1 MEREL
6 SKEIFE
12 KVIGEGKKKGYV
24 TYDEINDMLPEG
36 VSVDEIDSLLETCD
50 DLDIDIIDT
59 DKITAGKHVL
69 KKEID
74 IEEENEEISS
84 AIRMY
89 LREMGDI
96 PLLTRE
102 EEIEIAKEIE
112 EHKGNLTRKLIDIP
126 FTYEHIIKLRQDVI
140 DGNIKVK
147 NISNA
152 LDLSYGDSD
161 EDEEGSAEE
170 HTSKETFV
178 KILESIIDKYRQLF
192 EEKDEQKRQVLKEKI
207 YNDFLEIS
215 LSDRFIQDMLE
226 SFKEILLND
235 KSIPNREE
243 LMDALSEIE
252 REKIKVETA
261 KQRMIKANLR
271 LVVSIAKKHLNRGLS
286 FLDLIQEGN
295 IGLMKSV
302 DKFDYRKGFKFSTYA
317 TWWIRQS
324 ISRAIADQ
332 ARTIRIPVHMIET
345 INKIVRASKLLIQKY
360 GREPTTAELAEYLK
374 MDADKIK
381 GIIKIAKEPISLET
395 PVGDDN
401 DTHLEDFI
409 EDKKTKLPIDVAIE
423 ESLKEKIEEVFS
435 TLTEREERVLR
446 MRFGIGDGCDHT
458 LEEVGRVLGVTRER
472 VRQIEAKAI
481 RKLRHPKRSREL
493 ISFVE

>member
-6 SKEIFE
+6 SQKIFD
-12 KVIGEGKKKGYV
+12 KLIDEGRKKGYV
-24 TYDEINDMLPEG
+24 TYDEINDLLPEG
-36 VSVDEIDSLLETCD
+36 ISVDEIDTLLETCD
-50 DLDIDIIDT
+50 DMDIDIIDT
-59 DKITAGKHVL
+59 DKMPVGKTQQKRDV
-69 KKEID
+69 D
-74 IEEENEEISS
+74 IEETGEEISS

-112 EHKGNLTRKLIDIP
+112 KHKSNLTRKLIEIP
-126 FTYEHIIKLRQDVI
+126 FTYDHIVALIKDVQE
-140 DGNIKVK
+140 GNVKVK

-152 LDLSYGDSD
+152 LDLSY
-161 EDEEGSAEE
+161 EDEEDESVED
-170 HTSKETFV
+170 HTSKETFIR
-178 KILESIIDKYRQLF
+178 ILESIVDKYDQLRQTED
-192 EEKDEQKRQVLKEKI
+192 EEAKAQLKEKI
-207 YNDFLEIS
+207 FNDFLEIS
-215 LSDRFIQDMLE
+215 LSDRFIHNMIE
-226 SFKEILLND
+226 SFKERLFESKD
-235 KSIPNREE
+235 MPNRDE
-243 LMDALSEIE
+243 LMNTLSEIE
-252 REKIKVETA
+252 MEKIQVENA
-261 KQRMIKANLR
+261 KQKMIKANLR

-423 ESLKEKIEEVFS
+423 ESLKEKIEEVFK
-435 TLTEREERVLR
+435 TLTEREEKVLR

>member
-1 MEREL
+1 MDRIA
-6 SKEIFE
+6 SKDAFRR
-12 KVIGEGKKKGYV
+12 VIDEGKKKGYV
-24 TYDEINDMLPEG
+24 TYNEINDILPEG
-36 VSVDEIDSLLETCD
+36 ISVDEIDSLMQTCD
-50 DLDIDIIDT
+50 DMDISIIDT
-59 DKITAGKHVL
+59 DKVALDDLQIKKSL
-69 KKEID
+69 K
-74 IEEENEEISS
+74 IEESEEISS

-89 LREMGDI
+89 LREMGNI
-96 PLLTRE
+96 SLLSRD
-102 EEIEIAKEIE
+102 EEIDIAKEIE
-112 EHKGNLTRKLIDIP
+112 EHKSKLTRKIIEIP
-126 FTYEHIIKLRQDVI
+126 FICSNIVKLREEIINGDA
-140 DGNIKVK
+140 KVK

-152 LDLSYGDSD
+152 LDLTYDDGGDDSD
-161 EDEEGSAEE
+161 ED
-170 HTSKETFV
+170 HTSKETFI
-178 KILESIIDKYRQLF
+178 KILDGIIEKYDMLEKASDKK
-192 EEKDEQKRQVLKEKI
+192 EKDEIKDKI
-207 YNDFLEIS
+207 FSDFLDIS
-215 LSDRFIQDMLE
+215 LSDRFLNRMID
-226 SFKEILLND
+226 SFKEIVLKN
-235 KSIPNREE
+235 KEMENREV
-243 LMDALSEIE
+243 LIDMLSEIE
-252 REKIKVETA
+252 KEKIQVENA
-261 KQRMIKANLR
+261 KQKMIKANLR

-360 GREPTTAELAEYLK
+360 GREPTTAELAEYLN

-409 EDKKTKLPIDVAIE
+409 EDKKAKLPIDVTIE
-423 ESLKEKIEEVFS
+423 ESLKEKIEDVFS
-435 TLTEREERVLR
+435 TLTEREEKVLR
-446 MRFGIGDGCDHT
+446 MRFGIGDGSDHT

-493 ISFVE
+493 ASFNE

>member
-1 MEREL
+1 MNSAVNRE
-6 SKEIFE
+6 SFV
-12 KVIGEGKKKGYV
+12 KVIDEGKRKGYV

-36 VSVDEIDSLLETCD
+36 VSVDEIDTLLQKCD
-50 DLDIDIIDT
+50 DLDISIIDT
-59 DKITAGKHVL
+59 DKVSLDDLEIKKSL
-69 KKEID
+69 K
-74 IEEENEEISS
+74 IEESEEISS

-89 LREMGDI
+89 LKEMGNI
-96 PLLTRE
+96 SLLSRE

-112 EHKGNLTRKLIDIP
+112 EHKCNLARKIINVP
-126 FTYEHIIKLRQDVI
+126 FTYVHIVELRNDI
-140 DGNIKVK
+140 LNGDAKVK

-152 LDLSYGDSD
+152 LDLTYDDSD
-161 EDEEGSAEE
+161 DDEDFED

-178 KILESIIDKYRQLF
+178 KILESIIEKYNQMAQAK
-192 EEKDEQKRQVLKEKI
+192 EEQEKKEI
-207 YNDFLEIS
+207 EGRIFNDFLDIS
-215 LSDRFIQDMLE
+215 LSDRFINKMID
-226 SFKEILLND
+226 SFKEAVYRD
-235 KSIPNREE
+235 KFMDNRNM
-243 LMDALSEIE
+243 LMDMLSDIE
-252 REKIKVETA
+252 REKVRVENA
-261 KQRMIKANLR
+261 KQKMIKANLR

-360 GREPTTAELAEYLK
+360 GREPTTSELAEYLS

-409 EDKKTKLPIDVAIE
+409 EDKKAKLPIDVAIE
-423 ESLKEKIEEVFS
+423 TSLKEKIEDVFS
-435 TLTEREERVLR
+435 TLTAREEKVLR
-446 MRFGIGDGCDHT
+446 MRFGIGDGSDHT

-493 ISFVE
+493 ASFNE

>member
-1 MEREL
+1 MDRVI
-6 SKEIFE
+6 SKEVFS
-12 KVIGEGKKKGYV
+12 KVIDEGKKKGYV
-24 TYDEINDMLPEG
+24 TYDEMNDILPEG
-36 VSVDEIDSLLETCD
+36 ISVDDIDSLMQTCD
-50 DLDIDIIDT
+50 DLDISIIDT
-59 DKITAGKHVL
+59 DKVSLEDLQL
-69 KKEID
+69 KKSLK
-74 IEEENEEISS
+74 IEESEEISS

-89 LREMGDI
+89 LREMGNI
-96 PLLTRE
+96 SLLSRE

-112 EHKGNLTRKLIDIP
+112 QCKSNLTRKIIDVP
-126 FTYEHIIKLRQDVI
+126 FTCESIIQLKESI
-140 DGNIKVK
+140 INGESKVK

-152 LDLSYGDSD
+152 LDLTYDDSD
-161 EDEEGSAEE
+161 DDVDYED
-170 HTSKETFV
+170 HTSKETFI
-178 KILESIIDKYRQLF
+178 KILDGIIDKYDAMETAQNEKIRQ
-192 EEKDEQKRQVLKEKI
+192 EIKEKI
-207 YNDFLEIS
+207 FNDFIEIS
-215 LSDRFIQDMLE
+215 LSDRFINKMIE
-226 SFKEILLND
+226 SFKGKVFRNKEL
-235 KSIPNREE
+235 KNRNA
-243 LMDALSEIE
+243 LFDMLSEIE
-252 REKIKVETA
+252 REKLRVENA
-261 KQRMIKANLR
+261 KQKMIKANLR

-345 INKIVRASKLLIQKY
+345 INKIVRASKLLIQQY
-360 GREPTTAELAEYLK
+360 GREPTTSELAEYLN

-409 EDKKTKLPIDVAIE
+409 EDTKAKLPIDVAIQ
-423 ESLKEKIEEVFS
+423 ESLKEKIEDVLS
-435 TLTEREERVLR
+435 TLTEREKKVLI
-446 MRFGIGDGCDHT
+446 MRFGIGNGSDHT

-493 ISFVE
+493 ASFNE

>member
-1 MEREL
+1 MDKGL
-6 SKEIFE
+6 AKEAFT
-12 KVIGEGKKKGYV
+12 KVIDEGKKKGYV
-24 TYDEINDMLPEG
+24 TYDEINEMLPEG
-36 VSVDEIDSLLETCD
+36 VNVDDIDNLMQTCD
-50 DLDIDIIDT
+50 DLEISIIDT
-59 DKITAGKHVL
+59 DKVSLEGVQFERRL
-69 KKEID
+69 K
-74 IEEENEEISS
+74 IEESEEIGS

-89 LREMGDI
+89 LREMGNI
-96 PLLTRE
+96 SLLSRE

-112 EHKGNLTRKLIDIP
+112 EHKSNLTKKIIDMP
-126 FTYEHIIKLRQDVI
+126 FTYSHIVALKEDILKGDV
-140 DGNIKVK
+140 KVK

-152 LDLSYGDSD
+152 LDLTYDDD
-161 EDEEGSAEE
+161 EYAECE
-170 HTSKETFV
+170 DHTSKETFI
-178 KILESIIDKYRQLF
+178 KILESIVDKYDMVSHT
-192 EEKDEQKRQVLKEKI
+192 EEEQEKKKIKESI
-207 YNDFLEIS
+207 FADFIDIA
-215 LSDRFIQDMLE
+215 LSDRFLHKMIE
-226 SFKEILLND
+226 SFRKAIFENKEM
-235 KSIPNREE
+235 KNREE
-243 LMDALSEIE
+243 MLDMLSEIE
-252 REKIKVETA
+252 KERIRVENS
-261 KQRMIKANLR
+261 KQKMIKANLR

-345 INKIVRASKLLIQKY
+345 INKIVRASKLLIQEY
-360 GREPTTAELAEYLK
+360 GREPTTPELAEHLN

-395 PVGDDN
+395 PVGDDS

-409 EDKKTKLPIDVAIE
+409 EDKKAKLPVDVAIE
-423 ESLKEKIEEVFS
+423 TSLKEKIEDVFS
-435 TLTEREERVLR
+435 TLTEREEKVLR
-446 MRFGIGDGCDHT
+446 MRFGIGDGSDHT
-458 LEEVGRVLGVTRER
+458 LEEVGKVLGVTRER

-493 ISFVE
+493 VSFNE

>member
-1 MEREL
+1 MDRMV
-6 SKEIFE
+6 SKEVFS
-12 KVIGEGKKKGYV
+12 KVIDEGKKKGYV
-24 TYDEINDMLPEG
+24 TYDEINDILPEG
-36 VSVDEIDSLLETCD
+36 ISVDDIDSLMQTCD
-50 DLDIDIIDT
+50 DMDISIIDT
-59 DKITAGKHVL
+59 DKVSLDDLNL
-69 KKEID
+69 KKSLK
-74 IEEENEEISS
+74 IEESEEISS

-89 LREMGDI
+89 LREMGNI
-96 PLLTRE
+96 SLLSRE

-112 EHKGNLTRKLIDIP
+112 EHKSNLTRRIIEIP
-126 FTYEHIIKLRQDVI
+126 FTCSSIVKLKEDI
-140 DGNIKVK
+140 LAGEAKVK

-152 LDLSYGDSD
+152 LDLTYDDGNDDSD
-161 EDEEGSAEE
+161 ED
-170 HTSKETFV
+170 HTSKETFI
-178 KILESIIDKYRQLF
+178 KILDGIIEKYYMLEKADSQDDKYAIKESIF
-192 EEKDEQKRQVLKEKI
+192 
-207 YNDFLEIS
+207 NDFLDIS
-215 LSDRFIQDMLE
+215 LSDRFINKMID
-226 SFKEILLND
+226 SFKEEVFRNKEMENRDELLD
-235 KSIPNREE
+235 
-243 LMDALSEIE
+243 MLSEIE
-252 REKIKVETA
+252 KEKIRVENA
-261 KQRMIKANLR
+261 KQKMIKANLR

-360 GREPTTAELAEYLK
+360 GREPTTPELAEYLN

-409 EDKKTKLPIDVAIE
+409 EDKKAKLPIDVTIE
-423 ESLKEKIEEVFS
+423 ESLKEKIEDVFS
-435 TLTEREERVLR
+435 TLTEREEKVLR
-446 MRFGIGDGCDHT
+446 MRFGIGDGSDHT

-493 ISFVE
+493 ASFNE

>member
-1 MEREL
+1 MDRMV
-6 SKEIFE
+6 SKEVFS
-12 KVIGEGKKKGYV
+12 KVIDEGKKKGYV
-24 TYDEINDMLPEG
+24 TYDEINDILPEG
-36 VSVDEIDSLLETCD
+36 ISVDDIDSLMQTCD
-50 DLDIDIIDT
+50 DMDISIIDT
-59 DKITAGKHVL
+59 DKVSLDDLNL
-69 KKEID
+69 KKSLK
-74 IEEENEEISS
+74 IEESEEISS

-89 LREMGDI
+89 LREMGNI
-96 PLLTRE
+96 SLLSRE

-112 EHKGNLTRKLIDIP
+112 EHKSNLTRRIIEIP
-126 FTYEHIIKLRQDVI
+126 FTCSSIVRLKEDILT
-140 DGNIKVK
+140 GEAKVK

-152 LDLSYGDSD
+152 LDLTYDDGNDDSD
-161 EDEEGSAEE
+161 ED
-170 HTSKETFV
+170 HTSKETFI
-178 KILESIIDKYRQLF
+178 KILDGIIEKYDMLEKAENQDDKYAIKESIF
-192 EEKDEQKRQVLKEKI
+192 
-207 YNDFLEIS
+207 NDFLDIS
-215 LSDRFIQDMLE
+215 LSDRFINKMID
-226 SFKEILLND
+226 SFKEEVFKNKEMENRDELLD
-235 KSIPNREE
+235 
-243 LMDALSEIE
+243 MLSEIE
-252 REKIKVETA
+252 KEKIRVENA
-261 KQRMIKANLR
+261 KQKMIKANLR

-345 INKIVRASKLLIQKY
+345 INKIIRASKLLIQKY
-360 GREPTTAELAEYLK
+360 GREPTTPELAEYLN

-409 EDKKTKLPIDVAIE
+409 EDKKAKLPIDVTIE
-423 ESLKEKIEEVFS
+423 ESLKEKIEDVFS
-435 TLTEREERVLR
+435 TLTEREEKVLR
-446 MRFGIGDGCDHT
+446 MRFGIGDGSDHT

-493 ISFVE
+493 ASFNE

>member
-1 MEREL
+1 MDNDI
-6 SKEIFE
+6 SK
-12 KVIGEGKKKGYV
+12 KVFSRVINEGKKKGYV
-24 TYDEINDMLPEG
+24 TYDEINDILPEG
-36 VSVDEIDSLLETCD
+36 ISVDDIDSLMQTCD
-50 DLDIDIIDT
+50 DMDISIIDT
-59 DKITAGKHVL
+59 DKVSLEELQIKKDL
-69 KKEID
+69 K
-74 IEEENEEISS
+74 IEESDEISS

-89 LREMGDI
+89 LREMGNI
-96 PLLTRE
+96 SLLSRE

-112 EHKGNLTRKLIDIP
+112 KHKSNLTRKIIDIP
-126 FTYEHIIKLRQDVI
+126 FIYDSITELKEKILE
-140 DGNIKVK
+140 GEAKVK

-152 LDLSYGDSD
+152 LDLTYDD
-161 EDEEGSAEE
+161 TDDDEED
-170 HTSKETFV
+170 HTSKETFI
-178 KILESIIDKYRQLF
+178 KILDSIIEKYDTLKQARTQ
-192 EEKDEQKRQVLKEKI
+192 EEKDDIKEKI
-207 YNDFLEIS
+207 FNDFVDIS
-215 LSDRFIQDMLE
+215 LSDRFINKMIE
-226 SFKEILLND
+226 SFKEKVLQD
-235 KSIPNREE
+235 KEMEDRDRLID
-243 LMDALSEIE
+243 MLSEIE
-252 REKIKVETA
+252 KEKIRVENA
-261 KQRMIKANLR
+261 KQKMIKANLR

-360 GREPTTAELAEYLK
+360 GREPTTSELAEYLN

-409 EDKKTKLPIDVAIE
+409 EDKKAKLPIDVAIE
-423 ESLKEKIEEVFS
+423 TSLKEKIEEVFL
-435 TLTEREERVLR
+435 TLTPREEKVLR
-446 MRFGIGDGCDHT
+446 MRFGIGDGSDHT

-493 ISFVE
+493 ASFNE